1 MTTELIDERNQNI
14 PFILQFG
21 AVTSN
26 RKKLMKYVT
35 PVNTNFAINLKAPL
49 KNGIYKEE
57 FLNKDPN

>member
-1 MTTELIDERNQNI
+1 MDLIDERNQKI

-26 RKKLMKYVT
+26 RKKFMRYVT
-35 PVNTNFAINLKAPL
+35 QANPNFAIHPKASL

-57 FLNKDPN
+57 FLKKDPS